1 VSLRRRLAL
10 IAGGV
15 TAVAVLLV
23 ALLSGLLSART
34 MYEQVDAELR
44 SALNFNVENELAA
57 KLELSSRTT
66 LTAESLD
73 ILIDV
78 YFVEG
83 TVNHAALLLQQCH
96 QGMRFSNS
104 F

>member
-1 VSLRRRLAL
+1 MSLRRRLAL

-66 LTAESLD
+66 LTAE
-73 ILIDV
+73 
-78 YFVEG
+78 
-83 TVNHAALLLQQCH
+83 
-96 QGMRFSNS
+96 
-104 F
+104 

>member
-1 VSLRRRLAL
+1 MSLRRRLAL

-83 TVNHAALLLQQCH
+83 TVEPR
-96 QGMRFSNS
+96 GS
-104 F
+104 